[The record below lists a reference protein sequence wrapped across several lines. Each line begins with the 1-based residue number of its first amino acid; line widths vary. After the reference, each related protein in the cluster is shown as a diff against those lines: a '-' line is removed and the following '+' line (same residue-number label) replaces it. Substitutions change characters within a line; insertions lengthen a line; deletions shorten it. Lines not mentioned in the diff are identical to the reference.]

1 MSGSAAAL
9 RPARTNFFDLVG
21 VLTSKELKL
30 RYRGTSLGVLWSLAN
45 PVCFAVV
52 LHFAMRVVMKLDIE
66 NYGLFLLSTLF
77 AWQWASNSLNA
88 SSSAF
93 TMNGRLIRKLAFPRY
108 LLCAAVVAAD
118 LFHFLVTIPV
128 YAGMRVF
135 YGLPPGEFL
144 WLWGVPLLI
153 VIQGA
158 LVLGG
163 VLLIATLNSIV
174 RDVEQLVRVG
184 LLLLFYVTPILFPL
198 SMVPERLHWVVLVNP
213 FAPLLISWRELLA
226 DGTMSSYV
234 AWAAAHAA
242 IALAAGFAVYRRFA
256 WRLPEVV

>member
-1 MSGSAAAL
+1 MSGSAAVH

-93 TMNGRLIRKLAFPRY
+93 TMNGRLIRKLSFPRY
-108 LLCAAVVAAD
+108 LLCAAVVVAD

-128 YAGMRVF
+128 YAGMRLF
-135 YGLPPGEFL
+135 YGLPPGEL
-144 WLWGVPLLI
+144 AWLWGVPVLI
-153 VIQGA
+153 AIQAA
-158 LVLGG
+158 LVMGG

-198 SMVPERLHWVVLVNP
+198 SMVPERLHWVMLVNP
-213 FAPLLISWRELLA
+213 FAPLVLSWRDLLV

-234 AWAAAHAA
+234 AWAAGHAGL
-242 IALAAGFAVYRRFA
+242 ALAAGFAVYRRFA